1 MKSVRRRYLLFM
13 LHRDGSPVPEKRL
26 AAEIRKQ
33 LLSLYGE
40 LVVADSKLYLN
51 EYDEQSGVGILQCTE
66 DSLKKVIAASALINV
81 LDSTSVSF
89 EPMRTSGTIKG
100 LKKELQS
107 P

>member
-1 MKSVRRRYLLFM
+1 MKRVRRRYLLFI
-13 LHRDGSPVPEKRL
+13 LHRDGPPVPEKRL

-33 LLSLYGE
+33 ILSLYGE

-51 EYDEQSGVGILQCTE
+51 EYDEQSGIGILQCTE
-66 DSLKKVIAASALINV
+66 NSLKRVIAAAALINV

-89 EPMRTSGTIKG
+89 EPVRTSGTVKG
-100 LKKELQS
+100 LKKELQF